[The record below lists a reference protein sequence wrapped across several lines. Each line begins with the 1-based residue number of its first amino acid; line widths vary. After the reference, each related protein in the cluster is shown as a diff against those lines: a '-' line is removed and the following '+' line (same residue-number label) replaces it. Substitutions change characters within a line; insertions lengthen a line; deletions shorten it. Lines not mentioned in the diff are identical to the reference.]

1 MGILGQIRELR
12 RRKNKRRQSEEMSS
26 LVIVLMETGTSL
38 QRVAGV
44 HRAESIRQIV
54 FYFSQGEKKISLPDP
69 RSPFQDLGDRATM
82 GLSRERDEGMD
93 PAVDTKPA
101 ELIGR
106 TEPRDDKRTFEV
118 AVWGPS
124 HL

>member
-1 MGILGQIRELR
+1 M
-12 RRKNKRRQSEEMSS
+12 
-26 LVIVLMETGTSL
+26 
-38 QRVAGV
+38 
-44 HRAESIRQIV
+44 
-54 FYFSQGEKKISLPDP
+54 PDP

-82 GLSRERDEGMD
+82 GLSRERDEEMD

>member
-1 MGILGQIRELR
+1 
-12 RRKNKRRQSEEMSS
+12 
-26 LVIVLMETGTSL
+26 
-38 QRVAGV
+38 
-44 HRAESIRQIV
+44 
-54 FYFSQGEKKISLPDP
+54 
-69 RSPFQDLGDRATM
+69 M
-82 GLSRERDEGMD
+82 GLSRERDEEMD